1 MESIGK
7 MKISCTAGFRVM
19 SDEEIEKLNASE
31 KPQLCLKD
39 DEKHIIVTLGCK
51 EVNGFASMILNEKDL
66 AKQTEKE
73 LRKPFEAFG
82 YRFDSF
88 VSQNV
93 AGQKA
98 EGYLYDY
105 DVQDTEMSGKT
116 LCLKRDRIFYYIYAY
131 FRRAGKE
138 ESLKAFDGL
147 LETAVWD

>member
-1 MESIGK
+1 MERIGK
-7 MKISCTAGFRVM
+7 MKISCSDGFRVM
-19 SDEEIEKLNASE
+19 SDEEIAKLNASGN
-31 KPQLCLKD
+31 PQLCLKD
-39 DEKHIIVTLGCK
+39 DERHIIVSFGCK
-51 EVNGFASMILNEKDL
+51 EVNGLASMVLNEKDL

-88 VSQNV
+88 VSQSV

-116 LCLKRDRIFYYIYAY
+116 LCLKKDKVFYYIYAY
-131 FRRAGKE
+131 FRRAEKE
-138 ESLKAFDGL
+138 ESLKAFDEL
-147 LETAVWD
+147 LETVVWD